1 MKLLLQ
7 RLIAW
12 CAFLHAIMLVT
23 LPFNILLSSKD
34 GVLGKEPG
42 LLDRGLFYMAICSA
56 YCSVP
61 SRFGFL
67 RYHPH
72 CGRY

>member
-12 CAFLHAIMLVT
+12 WAFLHAIMLVT

-42 LLDRGLFYMAICSA
+42 LLDRGLFYMAIC
-56 YCSVP
+56 
-61 SRFGFL
+61 
-67 RYHPH
+67 
-72 CGRY
+72 